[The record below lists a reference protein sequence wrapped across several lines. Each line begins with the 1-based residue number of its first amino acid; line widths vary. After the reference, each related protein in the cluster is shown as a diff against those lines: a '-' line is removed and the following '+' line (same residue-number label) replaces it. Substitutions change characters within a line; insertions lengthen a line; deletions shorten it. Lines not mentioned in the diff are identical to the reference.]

1 MLGSGFVR
9 SSYSRFL
16 NQNIF
21 ILDELFYLLKRFNE
35 LELRI
40 GTGKPE
46 LASLPSGPAEDDTV
60 IIMDWQCPCTESFLL
75 SLDMSQYEQ
84 FKWFFINDI
93 LEENKNLMFAVNLHY
108 IGVGSEVF
116 LILSECEDC
125 AQFSIERVY
134 KIHRHAPL
142 TAERYGIW
150 SNKTFNSLLNYP
162 ITSRRRQNLHKS
174 VLRASMVITHNDSL
188 NHLDDY
194 RDQHIDTIAKVN
206 FILTNHLI
214 AFLNA
219 SVRYSIVNTWGYL
232 NKDDG
237 SWTGMIGELTDNKAE
252 IGATAL
258 FFTDNRISVIQYVA
272 MTTKTLSKI
281 VFQSPKLSYTDNV
294 FLLPF
299 SRIVWICIVA
309 TVPTIAIALALVMY
323 AEWKVPLK
331 PHVRFEKNFLLFSTQ
346 NRFQ

>member
-1 MLGSGFVR
+1 
-9 SSYSRFL
+9 
-16 NQNIF
+16 
-21 ILDELFYLLKRFNE
+21 
-35 LELRI
+35 
-40 GTGKPE
+40 
-46 LASLPSGPAEDDTV
+46 
-60 IIMDWQCPCTESFLL
+60 
-75 SLDMSQYEQ
+75 
-84 FKWFFINDI
+84 
-93 LEENKNLMFAVNLHY
+93 
-108 IGVGSEVF
+108 
-116 LILSECEDC
+116 
-125 AQFSIERVY
+125 
-134 KIHRHAPL
+134 
-142 TAERYGIW
+142 
-150 SNKTFNSLLNYP
+150 
-162 ITSRRRQNLHKS
+162 
-174 VLRASMVITHNDSL
+174 MVITHNDSL

-214 AFLNA
+214 NFMNA

-237 SWTGMIGELTDNKAE
+237 TWNGMIGELTENKAD

-299 SRIVWICIVA
+299 SQIVWICVIV
-309 TVPTIAIALALVMY
+309 TVPTIAIALAIVMY

-331 PHVRFEKNFLLFSTQ
+331 PHVCISLVNLLELFKQLQFSRMNMTH
-346 NRFQ
+346 RCFIHR